1 MLFERVFFV
10 KSSEIISCVVEL
22 FVSNEF
28 SFLLIVFLR
37 SLRAFP
43 TSFFSLFGMLLKSL
57 KRELSTPDLLL
68 YLDLKSSSSSCV
80 LRFKPSTKEV
90 ISLIFFITLVLF
102 CVYLLRSQHKLTI
115 FMLNKDLKNYLIALA
130 IMIGFVS
137 CQEESPTRAIITVTT
152 SNGAPAYDGAN
163 SCKVILSQQGQINS
177 AGNESNVYKMDYTSS
192 NGSVE
197 FEFVNEAI
205 LNIDV
210 EYTTGN
216 DVYTAESVIKLVR
229 EELVRKTVVV
239 N

>member
-1 MLFERVFFV
+1 
-10 KSSEIISCVVEL
+10 
-22 FVSNEF
+22 
-28 SFLLIVFLR
+28 
-37 SLRAFP
+37 
-43 TSFFSLFGMLLKSL
+43 
-57 KRELSTPDLLL
+57 
-68 YLDLKSSSSSCV
+68 
-80 LRFKPSTKEV
+80 
-90 ISLIFFITLVLF
+90 
-102 CVYLLRSQHKLTI
+102 
-115 FMLNKDLKNYLIALA
+115 MLNKDLKNYLIALA
-130 IMIGFVS
+130 IMVGFVS

-177 AGNESNVYKMDYTSS
+177 AGNESNVYQMDYTSS

-239 N
+239 T